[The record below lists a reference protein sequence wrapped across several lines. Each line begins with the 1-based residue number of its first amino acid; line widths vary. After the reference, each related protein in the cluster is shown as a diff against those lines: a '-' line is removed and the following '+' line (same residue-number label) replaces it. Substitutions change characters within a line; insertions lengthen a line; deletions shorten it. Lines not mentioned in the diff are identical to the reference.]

1 MRKEMDKNKLSMQEN
16 IFYFSL
22 IATLFSLFPQEAFAA
37 PITIT
42 EMFANLQD
50 TWKSLYRL
58 ARLFSYI
65 VGIALFV
72 IGLHKMVLVSKE
84 KAELK
89 TVITYVLAGTLLV
102 MIPGFIDAVNSQMGL
117 EELQFGLNE
126 GMNTKQNSLF
136 DSTSVGSKVTGDT
149 KRAFYSIIGLIQVVG
164 FIAVIRGLLIFKA
177 LGDQRNQ
184 ASLSK
189 AILHIIPGAMLI
201 NCIEVASI
209 FSNTVGLSDRF
220 GAAGRLFGG

>member
-1 MRKEMDKNKLSMQEN
+1 MRKEMNKNKLSMQEN

-22 IATLFSLFPQEAFAA
+22 IVTLFSLFPQKAFAA

-42 EMFANLQD
+42 EMFANLQT
-50 TWKSLYRL
+50 TWGSLYGL
-58 ARLFSYI
+58 AGTFSLI
-65 VGIALFV
+65 TGIALFV

-84 KAELK
+84 KAKVK

-102 MIPGFIDAVNSQMGL
+102 MLPSFIDSINAQIGL
-117 EELQFGLNE
+117 ETVSFGSSEN
-126 GMNTKQNSLF
+126 MNTRQNSLF

-164 FIAVIRGLLIFKA
+164 FIAIIRGLLIFKA

-201 NCIEVASI
+201 NCVEVASI